1 MPTGIDD
8 LSLVLRARELT
19 PIKEEE
25 ILRQLNHTLE
35 VDKAEIEHDLS
46 IIMIV
51 GENMKSRVGVAATA
65 TNALSQ
71 SNINLAMISQGAS
84 EVSVMF
90 VVKTEQRNKALR
102 ALYDAFFRNEA

>member
-1 MPTGIDD
+1 MLIFFFNQSTVTDFG
-8 LSLVLRARELT
+8 R
-19 PIKEEE
+19 
-25 ILRQLNHTLE
+25 
-35 VDKAEIEHDLS
+35 S
-46 IIMIV
+46 I
-51 GENMKSRVGVAATA
+51 GKP
-65 TNALSQ
+65 NALSQ